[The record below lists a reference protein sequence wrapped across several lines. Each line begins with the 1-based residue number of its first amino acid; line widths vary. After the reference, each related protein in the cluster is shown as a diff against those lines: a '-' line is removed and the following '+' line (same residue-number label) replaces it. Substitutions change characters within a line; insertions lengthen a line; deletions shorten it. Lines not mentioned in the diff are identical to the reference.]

1 MWKKGSLSQRFIV
14 IYFLLVFIALI
25 IVGVFIIQQLEFYNM
40 QNTRASLT
48 KVAEEG
54 VLKSLSGFESLSDS
68 QAEIQ
73 ANIDTW
79 YTAVQEEFFV
89 IDETYTIIASSNQSL
104 IGFSAVESLDEGLI
118 TQALLGEVAEG
129 DSVIGEQEIQ
139 VKSMAFPVKNEDRV
153 TGVLYMRKDLT
164 EVYETLKQAISIFL
178 RGMLVALAVTIVLGI
193 LISRSITRP
202 INELTYSAEAVAK
215 GDFERRTNVQSED
228 EIGRLAKAFNKM
240 ADQLGK
246 NLTEISGE
254 KNKLEIVL
262 KTMADGL
269 IAADDLGRIVHIN
282 KAALEMLGVTEG
294 YARSRSYD
302 ELIGKYCP
310 ELTMS
315 AIKMRILKGEEGDPE
330 EIFEIEGSVFYSRYE
345 VIKTDVDTE
354 VSIVLNIQDITER
367 QKLESMQKDFVA
379 NVSHELNTPLTTIK
393 SYTETM
399 LDSEGLLEQEEMV
412 KKFLGV
418 IDSEADRMSRIVK
431 DLLQLSKLDY
441 RKEALNKQVIDLVR
455 LVDGVVTKNSI
466 NAGNKNQQLN
476 KLFDERKQIFA
487 NVDEDKMEQVLLNIL
502 SNAIKYTEENGR
514 IDVDVLTRGDFVYVS
529 VKDNGIGIAEKE
541 LPRLFERFY
550 RVDKA
555 RSRAMGSGTGL
566 GLSIAKEIV
575 EEHEGSIEIESK
587 EGRGTTVTIKVP
599 VVK

>member
-40 QNTRASLT
+40 QNTRASMT

-54 VLKSLSGFESLSDS
+54 VLNSLSGYESLSGS

-89 IDETYTIIASSNQSL
+89 IDESYTIIASSNQSL
-104 IGFSAVESLDEGLI
+104 IGSSAVDTLDESLI
-118 TQALLGEVAEG
+118 TQALLGEVSEG
-129 DSVIGEQEIQ
+129 DSVIGDQEIQ
-139 VKSMAFPVKNEDRV
+139 VKSMAFPIKYGDKV
-153 TGVLYMRKDLT
+153 TGVLYMRTDLT
-164 EVYETLKQAISIFL
+164 AVYDTLKQAISIFL
-178 RGMLVALAVTIVLGI
+178 RAMLVALAVTIILGI

-202 INELTYSAEAVAK
+202 INDLTDSAEAVAR
-215 GDFERRTNVQSED
+215 GDFGRRTKADSED
-228 EIGRLAKAFNKM
+228 EIGRLSKAFNKM

-246 NLTEISGE
+246 SLTEISGE

-269 IAADDLGRIVHIN
+269 IAADELGRIVHIN

-294 YARSRSYD
+294 FARNRSFD
-302 ELIGKYCP
+302 ELIGKYCSD
-310 ELTMS
+310 LTTS
-315 AIKMRILKGEEGDPE
+315 AIKRRILKGEEGSPE
-330 EIFEIEGSVFYSRYE
+330 EFFEIEGSVFYARYE
-345 VIKTDVDTE
+345 VIKTDIDTE
-354 VSIVLNIQDITER
+354 VAIVLNIQDITER

-399 LDSEGLLEQEEMV
+399 LESEGILEQEDIV
-412 KKFLGV
+412 KNFLGV
-418 IDSEADRMSRIVK
+418 IDSEAERMSRIVK
-431 DLLQLSKLDY
+431 DLLQLSKMDY
-441 RKEALNKQVIDLVR
+441 RKEALNKQITDMVA

-476 KLFDERKQIFA
+476 KLFDENKQIFA
-487 NVDEDKMEQVLLNIL
+487 NVDQDRMEQVLLNIL
-502 SNAIKYTEENGR
+502 SNAIKYTENNGR
-514 IDVDVLTRGDFVYVS
+514 IDVDVLSRGDSVYVS

-555 RSRAMGSGTGL
+555 RSRSMGSGTGL

-575 EEHEGSIEIESK
+575 EEHEGSIEIDSR
-587 EGRGTTVTIKVP
+587 EGRGTTVTIKIP
-599 VVK
+599 LVK